1 MSAELWKLV
10 KVLAAVALTALAAQ
24 SCALRPRFNDLVP
37 KEATG
42 KSVAYRVVNAE
53 TRAPI
58 AGASVELGDGPYR
71 HRLVS
76 DAHGVVNLPIDARLR
91 KDNAVIAVT
100 LAAGLPR
107 YELVPV
113 AEGEAPPV
121 AQPAPELETIP
132 GPAAAAPAPAA
143 APAAKKGLDF
153 RPANAAN
160 GLLVLYRNTA
170 GMMGS
175 GAMLGATVKV
185 NKEAVGDLAHDTYLV
200 VEVAPGRHTVTA
212 QSAAGESNWL
222 VTLAAGQVE
231 YAQLQPMPFRLNAR
245 PAAEALSEMR
255 ADEGS
260 LSQSGRVNLGA
271 PAESKQP

>member
-1 MSAELWKLV
+1 MSAELWKLA

-37 KEATG
+37 KEAAG

-76 DAHGVVNLPIDARLR
+76 DAQGVVNLPIDARLR
-91 KDNAVIAVT
+91 KDNAVIAVS

-121 AQPAPELETIP
+121 AQAAPELESI
-132 GPAAAAPAPAA
+132 PAPATP
-143 APAAKKGLDF
+143 PATKGLDF
-153 RPANAAN
+153 KPANASN

-200 VEVAPGRHTVTA
+200 VELAPGRHTVTA

-222 VTLAAGQVE
+222 VNLAAGQVE
-231 YAQLQPMPFRLNAR
+231 YAQLQPMPFRLNAK
-245 PAAEALSEMR
+245 PAAEALSELK

>member
-1 MSAELWKLV
+1 VELWKLA
-10 KVLAAVALTALAAQ
+10 KVLAALTLTALATQ
-24 SCALRPRFNDLVP
+24 SCALRPRFNDLVS
-37 KEATG
+37 KEETA
-42 KSVAYRVVNAE
+42 KALKLRVVNAE
-53 TRAPI
+53 SRAPI

-71 HRLVS
+71 VRLVS
-76 DAHGVVNLPIDARLR
+76 DAQGVVTLPVNKRYRD
-91 KDNAVIAVT
+91 DNAVIAVT

-113 AEGEAPPV
+113 VDGEVIPSAEAP
-121 AQPAPELETIP
+121 APAEAS
-132 GPAAAAPAPAA
+132 PAAAAPVAVPAPAG
-143 APAAKKGLDF
+143 KKSLDF
-153 RPANAAN
+153 KPANAAN
-160 GLLVLYRNTA
+160 GLVVVYRNTS

-175 GAMLGATVKV
+175 GSMLGATLKV

-200 VEVAPGRHTVTA
+200 VELAPGRHTVTA

-231 YAQLQPMPFRLNAR
+231 YAQLQPMPFRLNAKA
-245 PAAEALSEMR
+245 AAEALGEMR
-255 ADEGS
+255 ADAET